1 MLNQILFDIGY
12 QNADLLNDPSNLQ
25 RTITELDKNEMN
37 IHWLKFGETSY
48 M

>member
-25 RTITELDKNEMN
+25 RTITELG
-37 IHWLKFGETSY
+37 KFKDAHVQVKIRGKK
-48 M
+48 